1 MEADALRRI
10 RSRLGMK
17 ASRHPNLLAFIAFP
31 IATLGSAGPREA
43 AFILPRAAT
52 ATAAREQAFTQQ
64 ANAC

>member
-1 MEADALRRI
+1 
-10 RSRLGMK
+10 MK